1 LTHATQAT
9 CDDDDRWNLD
19 ELDCSDHTGALV
31 DRPCIWTG
39 SGASTQVVC
48 AEGESPCWKPVQSF
62 ATTAPSDGATEG
74 FKPIKN
80 APIPNVRNTSLR
92 WTSLG
97 GCSESGRCMGE
108 ALFTVDSDGVLTTH
122 GDLSPRQMPQP
133 LILIHETTSTGG
145 VSLRNNFG
153 LTGSGSA
160 RADLIRL
167 SVITTGSFQNP
178 QQAVFAGALCNSGP
192 ATPALLKNGASC
204 TGTSPFSADN
214 GKCFAVRALG
224 ACTLTNNLGVL
235 GHLRCDTIKVD
246 NTGCMVG
253 GMSATAGST
262 GNVSSS
268 PCPNGVGIAVLSNP
282 NVIGDLTATGSV
294 CLRNSLD
301 LKGNISTKGDVYLQ
315 GVRMDGQII
324 AEGNV
329 DLKNDVRI
337 NVSEPLMFE
346 TNQLETVAWMESA
359 W

>member
-1 LTHATQAT
+1 
-9 CDDDDRWNLD
+9 
-19 ELDCSDHTGALV
+19 
-31 DRPCIWTG
+31 
-39 SGASTQVVC
+39 
-48 AEGESPCWKPVQSF
+48 
-62 ATTAPSDGATEG
+62 
-74 FKPIKN
+74 
-80 APIPNVRNTSLR
+80 
-92 WTSLG
+92 
-97 GCSESGRCMGE
+97 
-108 ALFTVDSDGVLTTH
+108 
-122 GDLSPRQMPQP
+122 
-133 LILIHETTSTGG
+133 
-145 VSLRNNFG
+145 
-153 LTGSGSA
+153 
-160 RADLIRL
+160 
-167 SVITTGSFQNP
+167 
-178 QQAVFAGALCNSGP
+178 
-192 ATPALLKNGASC
+192 
-204 TGTSPFSADN
+204 
-214 GKCFAVRALG
+214 
-224 ACTLTNNLGVL
+224 LTNNLGVL